1 MNLKQ
6 QAAQRAFDYVQDGM
20 ALGLGTGTTTTEFI
34 KMLGSV
40 LRSGEIKDI
49 VGVPTSEGIARL
61 ARGEGIPLVPLTGL
75 SPHQDLPRLDLAI
88 DGADEIDPHLN
99 LVKGLGRALL
109 REKIIESHAEVFLVI
124 ADETKLVPRLGKGP
138 LPIEIV
144 QYEFGAQLRWLSSL
158 GCRAELWLEPDGQP
172 VVTDNRNYLVRSWFK
187 DGIPDAY
194 QLGRSLADQPG
205 IVEHGLFL
213 DMADVV
219 IIAGEDGIQ
228 VKERK

>member
-20 ALGLGTGTTTTEFI
+20 ALGLGTGTTTIEFI
-34 KMLGSV
+34 KMLGSI
-40 LRSGEIKDI
+40 LRSGEIKDV

-144 QYEFGAQLRWLSSL
+144 QFEFGAQLRWLSSL
-158 GCRAELWLEPDGQP
+158 GCRAELWLEPDGQQ
-172 VVTDNRNYLVRSWFK
+172 VVTDNGNYLVRCWFK